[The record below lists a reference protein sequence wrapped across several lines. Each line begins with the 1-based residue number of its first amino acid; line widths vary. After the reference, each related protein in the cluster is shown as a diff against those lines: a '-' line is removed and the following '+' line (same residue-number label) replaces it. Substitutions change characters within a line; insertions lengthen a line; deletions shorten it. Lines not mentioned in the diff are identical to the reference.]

1 MIRAVLD
8 ANVLV
13 SGLIS
18 KKGTPGRLIDAWL
31 EGQFLL
37 CISPQI
43 MDEMTRVL
51 QYPRIIRRLEKR
63 QAEALLKN
71 LASLAGWADGRLA
84 IDILTL
90 DPSDNIYLACAVEAQ
105 CDYLVT
111 GNSNH
116 FQEAGTNYKGVEI
129 ITPRGFLDILSSK

>member
-31 EGQFLL
+31 EGQFQL

-43 MDEMTRVL
+43 MDELSRVL
-51 QYPRIIRRLEKR
+51 KYPRIIERLEKR

-71 LASLAGWADGRLA
+71 LSALAEWVDGQITLEV
-84 IDILTL
+84 LTL

-111 GNSNH
+111 GNSDH
-116 FQEAGTNYKGVEI
+116 FREAGSKYKGVEI
-129 ITPRGFLDILSSK
+129 ISPRGFMDVLSLE

>member
-1 MIRAVLD
+1 VIRAVLD

-31 EGQFLL
+31 EGQFHL

-43 MDEMTRVL
+43 MEELTRVL
-51 QYPRIIRRLEKR
+51 NYPRIMKRLDKR
-63 QAEALLKN
+63 QAKALLEN
-71 LASLAGWADGRLA
+71 LGTLAEWVDGKITLEV
-84 IDILTL
+84 LTL

-111 GNSNH
+111 GNRDH
-116 FQEAGTNYKGVEI
+116 FQEAGTKYKGIVI
-129 ITPRGFLDILSSK
+129 ISPRGFLDVLALE

>member
-1 MIRAVLD
+1 MMRAVLD

-105 CDYLVT
+105 CDY
-111 GNSNH
+111 
-116 FQEAGTNYKGVEI
+116 
-129 ITPRGFLDILSSK
+129 